1 MECDGV
7 CRSKIDKLN
16 ISTHALTWS
25 ATGAMEDGELKTV
38 DFNSRTH
45 VECDMIFAFSCRTVD
60 NFNSRTHVECDP
72 KFIFY
77 FYNVTISTHAL
88 TWSATIYVAIV
99 KELAVFQLTHSR
111 GVRRGFLEITESD
124 SDFNSRTHVECDFL
138 LLLPVPNPCHF
149 NSRTHVECDRY
160 LPTSFFMTIDFNSRT
175 HVECDS

>member
-1 MECDGV
+1 MECDRIHWRLYGAHHNFNSRTHV
-7 CRSKIDKLN
+7 ECDQRILGN
-16 ISTHALTWS
+16 AWCNAISTHALTWS

-88 TWSATIYVAIV
+88 TWSATDI
-99 KELAVFQLTHSR
+99 FQLLFS
-111 GVRRGFLEITESD
+111 
-124 SDFNSRTHVECDFL
+124 
-138 LLLPVPNPCHF
+138 
-149 NSRTHVECDRY
+149 
-160 LPTSFFMTIDFNSRT
+160 
-175 HVECDS
+175 

>member
-1 MECDGV
+1 MIQGGRITREFQLTHSRGVRPDTLAALRCTPQFQLTHSRGVRPQIHFLLLQCHHFNSRTHVECDGV

-88 TWSATIYVAIV
+88 TWSATDI
-99 KELAVFQLTHSR
+99 FQLLFS
-111 GVRRGFLEITESD
+111 
-124 SDFNSRTHVECDFL
+124 
-138 LLLPVPNPCHF
+138 
-149 NSRTHVECDRY
+149 
-160 LPTSFFMTIDFNSRT
+160 
-175 HVECDS
+175 